1 MRWWGKVFSRF
12 TLVSLA
18 ILAQLF
24 WMFFFIHRLS
34 DHYMIVAAA
43 FNLITLIAAVV
54 IINKNGNPMVKMA
67 WIVPILVFP
76 LFGGILYFLSG
87 GKAPKKKLRRA
98 LDKSQQGLAPYSV
111 GNADPDDIVSEQVR
125 DRVGDADVAGQCRYL
140 ERQGFPLYRNTD
152 AHYYADCKAGWER
165 MLEDLRGAERFIFLE
180 YFIIREGT
188 MWNAVLDILTE
199 KAAAGVDVR
208 ILYDDFGCIT
218 CLPRDYAKQ
227 MEARGIRCTAFNRYR
242 PIYSVVMN
250 HRDHRKIFVV
260 DGYIG
265 YTGGANMSDEYIG
278 EWIRFGDWKDNFVR
292 LEGEGVRG
300 LTLLFLQ
307 MWNALHPEEKPE
319 TAVRFLP
326 PPERAAAVRCAGY
339 VQPYGD
345 SPMDNEVLAENV
357 YLNIITQAVRYVYIF
372 SPYLITDYEMTRALC
387 LAAKRG
393 VDVRLVCPAVPDKKI
408 VFQLTKSHYPE
419 LIANGV
425 RVYSYTPGFIHS
437 KTFLSD
443 DRLAVVGSV
452 NMDYRSLTLHFE
464 NACLFVDHPMTE
476 EVKKD
481 FLRTFEVSQPVV
493 PGKKQENLLYRFW
506 LGILRLLSPL
516 M

>member
-1 MRWWGKVFSRF
+1 MRWWGRVFSRF

-43 FNLITLIAAVV
+43 FNFVTLIAAV
-54 IINKNGNPMVKMA
+54 IIVNKNGNPMVKMA

-98 LDKSQQGLAPYSV
+98 LETSRQGLAPFSV
-111 GNADPDDIVSEQVR
+111 GNASPDDIVTEQMR
-125 DRVGDADVAGQCRYL
+125 CRVGDADVAGQCHYL

-152 AHYYADCKAGWER
+152 ARYYADCKAGWNR

-180 YFIIREGT
+180 YFIIREGI

-208 ILYDDFGCIT
+208 LLYDDFGCIT
-218 CLPRDYAKQ
+218 CLPRDYVKQ

-242 PIYSVVMN
+242 PVYSVVMN

-278 EWIRFGDWKDNFVR
+278 EWVRFGDWKDNFVR

-307 MWNALHPEEKPE
+307 MWNALHPEED
-319 TAVRFLP
+319 ADIARFLP
-326 PPERAAAVRCAGY
+326 PPERAAAVRCPGY

-345 SPMDNEVLAENV
+345 SPMDSEVLAENV
-357 YLNIITQAVRYVYIF
+357 YLNIITQAVQYVYIF

-425 RVYSYTPGFIHS
+425 KVYSYTPGFLHS

-464 NACLFVDHPMTE
+464 NACLFVDHPMAE
-476 EVKKD
+476 EVKQD
-481 FLRTFEVSQPVV
+481 FLQTFEVSQPVV
-493 PGKKQENLLYRFW
+493 PGKKQENFLYRFW
-506 LGILRLLSPL
+506 LGFLRLLSPL